1 MGGGGEKAHFST
13 LISAVLSAPSPCRRP
28 PIPPPFWV
36 PGPPSSSFLP
46 IEQEHRAGEEE
57 EEERCNRVKSQSVE
71 RASLHRSRR
80 HLSQSRR
87 ICLQQLLPPSPLP
100 PHGARLPFWLAE
112 IAGGESSPPPPPHVC
127 ACGAF
132 ATGAE
137 GGDGEAEIIHQCL
150 NFIVVHWR
158 AVLSSCYMAYY
169 HNDAGKTGV

>member
-1 MGGGGEKAHFST
+1 M
-13 LISAVLSAPSPCRRP
+13 
-28 PIPPPFWV
+28 
-36 PGPPSSSFLP
+36 PPSTAAAATYAKAAGFVFSS
-46 IEQEHRAGEEE
+46 
-57 EEERCNRVKSQSVE
+57 C
-71 RASLHRSRR
+71 SL
-80 HLSQSRR
+80 
-87 ICLQQLLPPSPLP
+87 PSPLP